1 MSKRLCMTAAA
12 IALLTASWTAG
23 VSAQEPQAAPAA
35 QPAQEGQDTPA
46 APEITL
52 ENSRKMF
59 ASNCSWCHG
68 NFGKKA
74 GKGGPKLA
82 GTSKDEEQVYQTILK
97 GQNAMPSFKKTLSED
112 KIRALARYIKS
123 LPAEEPAAPPPTEQ
137 Q

>member
-1 MSKRLCMTAAA
+1 MSKRLCMTAAT
-12 IALLTASWTAG
+12 IALLAAWSAVAT
-23 VSAQEPQAAPAA
+23 AQENQPAAAQEAPAAAAAPAD
-35 QPAQEGQDTPA
+35 GQA

-52 ENSRKMF
+52 EDSRKIF

-97 GQNAMPSFKKTLSED
+97 GQNAMPSFKKTLTED

-123 LPAEEPAAPPPTEQ
+123 LPADEPAPQ
-137 Q
+137 

>member
-12 IALLTASWTAG
+12 IALLAASWSVLTN
-23 VSAQEPQAAPAA
+23 AQETPAASEAPAA
-35 QPAQEGQDTPA
+35 QAAPEGA

-52 ENSRKMF
+52 EESRKIF

-82 GTSKDEEQVYQTILK
+82 GTAKDEEQVYQTILK
-97 GQNAMPSFKKTLSED
+97 GQNAMPSFKKTLTED

-123 LPAEEPAAPPPTEQ
+123 LPADEPAPQ
-137 Q
+137 

>member
-12 IALLTASWTAG
+12 FALLAASWSALTN
-23 VSAQEPQAAPAA
+23 AQETSAAPAA
-35 QPAQEGQDTPA
+35 SEAPAAQAAPDGA

-52 ENSRKMF
+52 EESRKIF

-82 GTSKDEEQVYQTILK
+82 GTAKDEEQVFQTILK
-97 GQNAMPSFKKTLSED
+97 GQNAMPSFKKTLTED

-123 LPAEEPAAPPPTEQ
+123 LPADEPAPQ
-137 Q
+137 

>member
-12 IALLTASWTAG
+12 IALLAASWSVLTN
-23 VSAQEPQAAPAA
+23 AQETPAAPAA
-35 QPAQEGQDTPA
+35 AEAPAAQA
-46 APEITL
+46 APEGAAPAITL
-52 ENSRKMF
+52 EESRKIF

-82 GTSKDEEQVYQTILK
+82 GTAKDEEQVYQTILK
-97 GQNAMPSFKKTLSED
+97 GQNAMPSFKKTLTED

-123 LPAEEPAAPPPTEQ
+123 LPADEPAPQ
-137 Q
+137 

>member
-12 IALLTASWTAG
+12 IALVAASWSVLTN
-23 VSAQEPQAAPAA
+23 AQETPATSAASEAPAA
-35 QPAQEGQDTPA
+35 QAAPEGA

-52 ENSRKMF
+52 EESRKIF

-82 GTSKDEEQVYQTILK
+82 GTAKDEEQVYQTILK
-97 GQNAMPSFKKTLSED
+97 GQNAMPSFKKTLTED

-123 LPAEEPAAPPPTEQ
+123 LPADEPAPQ
-137 Q
+137 

>member
-1 MSKRLCMTAAA
+1 MLLLGASWWTTAAA
-12 IALLTASWTAG
+12 
-23 VSAQEPQAAPAA
+23 QE
-35 QPAQEGQDTPA
+35 
-46 APEITL
+46 APEISL
-52 ENSRKMF
+52 EDARKIF

-82 GTSKDEEQVYQTILK
+82 GTAKDEEQVFQTILK
-97 GQNAMPSFKKTLSED
+97 GQNAMPSFKTTLSED

-123 LPAEEPAAPPPTEQ
+123 LPADDPAPPQ

>member
-1 MSKRLCMTAAA
+1 MTAAA
-12 IALLTASWTAG
+12 IALVAASWSVLTN
-23 VSAQEPQAAPAA
+23 AQETPATSAASEAPAA
-35 QPAQEGQDTPA
+35 QAAPEGA

-52 ENSRKMF
+52 EESRKIF

-82 GTSKDEEQVYQTILK
+82 GTAKDEEQVYQTILK
-97 GQNAMPSFKKTLSED
+97 GQNAMPSFKKTLTED

-123 LPAEEPAAPPPTEQ
+123 LPADEPAPQ
-137 Q
+137 

>member
-1 MSKRLCMTAAA
+1 MYKRFMMAAGA
-12 IALLTASWTAG
+12 IALLGASWWTTAA
-23 VSAQEPQAAPAA
+23 AQE
-35 QPAQEGQDTPA
+35 AQE
-46 APEITL
+46 ISL
-52 ENSRKMF
+52 EDARKIF

-82 GTSKDEEQVYQTILK
+82 GTAKDEEQVFQTILK
-97 GQNAMPSFKKTLSED
+97 GQNAMPSFKATLTED

-123 LPAEEPAAPPPTEQ
+123 LPADEPAPPQ

>member
-1 MSKRLCMTAAA
+1 MTAGAVALLGASWCMTAAA
-12 IALLTASWTAG
+12 QE
-23 VSAQEPQAAPAA
+23 AQE
-35 QPAQEGQDTPA
+35 
-46 APEITL
+46 ISL
-52 ENSRKMF
+52 EDARKVF

-82 GTSKDEEQVYQTILK
+82 GTAKDEEQVFQTILK
-97 GQNAMPSFKKTLSED
+97 GQNAMPSFKTTLTED

-123 LPAEEPAAPPPTEQ
+123 LPADEPAPSQ

>member
-12 IALLTASWTAG
+12 FALLATSWSALTN
-23 VSAQEPQAAPAA
+23 AQETSAAPAA
-35 QPAQEGQDTPA
+35 SEAPAAQAAPDGA

-52 ENSRKMF
+52 EESRKIF

-82 GTSKDEEQVYQTILK
+82 GTAKDEEQVFQTILK
-97 GQNAMPSFKKTLSED
+97 GQNAMPSFKKTLTED

-123 LPAEEPAAPPPTEQ
+123 LPADEPAPQ
-137 Q
+137 

>member
-1 MSKRLCMTAAA
+1 MSMRLCMMAAA
-12 IALLTASWTAG
+12 IALLAASWSAVTT
-23 VSAQEPQAAPAA
+23 AQETPAAPAA
-35 QPAQEGQDTPA
+35 QEEPPAADAQA

-52 ENSRKMF
+52 EEARKIF

-97 GQNAMPSFKKTLSED
+97 GQNAMPSFKKTLTED

-123 LPAEEPAAPPPTEQ
+123 LPADEPAPAQ
-137 Q
+137 

>member
-1 MSKRLCMTAAA
+1 MSMRLCMMAAA
-12 IALLTASWTAG
+12 IALLAASWSAVTT
-23 VSAQEPQAAPAA
+23 AQETPAVPAA
-35 QPAQEGQDTPA
+35 QEAPPAADAQA

-52 ENSRKMF
+52 EEARKIF

-97 GQNAMPSFKKTLSED
+97 GQNAMPSFKKTLTED

-123 LPAEEPAAPPPTEQ
+123 LPADEPAPAQ
-137 Q
+137 